1 MTSRV
6 GRTAGALGLASMGP
20 SPPVVRPPTLL
31 QLKQRFLAKLEERGG
46 MKRTNG
52 WARTLQLAWRAADL
66 DDDGLLSLRDFA
78 HVVRATGN
86 ALTEA
91 EAFQLFSSWTGK
103 QGQTPRSTPL
113 VALDVVHDDLAAC
126 QPEYSMGLAVGHD
139 TRRAAGPTK
148 AIRANESSI
157 EGGVFGDWNYAT
169 EWRAV
174 PAPSPRNA
182 YRATPAGAGFS
193 PAKAAGQ
200 TKQSNAPSVEGGLFA
215 AAPPVVASPRKAK
228 SSNTSSVEGGIFGAG
243 PPLQAPRHK
252 TQSNASSVRGGIF
265 AASSRPG
272 TAEYGRYVEP
282 KEDRWTVAS

>member
-1 MTSRV
+1 
-6 GRTAGALGLASMGP
+6 
-20 SPPVVRPPTLL
+20 
-31 QLKQRFLAKLEERGG
+31 

-86 ALTEA
+86 ALNEA
-91 EAFQLFSSWTGK
+91 ETFQLFSSWTGK
-103 QGQTPRSTPL
+103 QATDAALHAARGARRRPRRPGR
-113 VALDVVHDDLAAC
+113 VPARVQHGARGRPRHA
-126 QPEYSMGLAVGHD
+126 
-139 TRRAAGPTK
+139 RAAGPTK
-148 AIRANESSI
+148 VIRANESSI
-157 EGGVFGDWNYAT
+157 VGGVFGDWNYET

-265 AASSRPG
+265 AASSRHHG
-272 TAEYGRYVEP
+272 
-282 KEDRWTVAS
+282 

>member
-1 MTSRV
+1 M
-6 GRTAGALGLASMGP
+6 
-20 SPPVVRPPTLL
+20 PT
-31 QLKQRFLAKLEERGG
+31 
-46 MKRTNG
+46 
-52 WARTLQLAWRAADL
+52 
-66 DDDGLLSLRDFA
+66 
-78 HVVRATGN
+78 
-86 ALTEA
+86 
-91 EAFQLFSSWTGK
+91 
-103 QGQTPRSTPL
+103 
-113 VALDVVHDDLAAC
+113 
-126 QPEYSMGLAVGHD
+126 
-139 TRRAAGPTK
+139 
-148 AIRANESSI
+148 
-157 EGGVFGDWNYAT
+157 
-169 EWRAV
+169 
-174 PAPSPRNA
+174 PSPRNA

>member
-86 ALTEA
+86 ALTRRAFALLELTEA
-91 EAFQLFSSWTGK
+91 GANAAH
-103 QGQTPRSTPL
+103 RC
-113 VALDVVHDDLAAC
+113 ALGVVHDDLAAC
-126 QPEYSMGLAVGHD
+126 QYSMGPRSA
-139 TRRAAGPTK
+139 TTQRAADDEGDPRQR
-148 AIRANESSI
+148 IVDR
-157 EGGVFGDWNYAT
+157 GGVFGDWNYAT

-272 TAEYGRYVEP
+272 TAEYGRYELKQTRP
-282 KEDRWTVAS
+282 